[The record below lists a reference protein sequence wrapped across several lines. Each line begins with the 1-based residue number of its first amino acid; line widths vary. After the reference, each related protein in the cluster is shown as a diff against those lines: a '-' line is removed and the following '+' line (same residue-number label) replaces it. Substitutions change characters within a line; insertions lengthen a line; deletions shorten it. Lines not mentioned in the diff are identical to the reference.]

1 MARPRKADQIDI
13 AARAVEA
20 ALDICLSGAAD
31 RLTLGAVAQAI
42 GCSAPALYRY
52 FPSREALLLAV
63 HDEGFRRLF
72 TAKQAAGAAAGDD
85 PVARLRLGGLAYVA
99 FAFDNPDLYELMFMD
114 RGPHHRLVEL
124 AASGE
129 DVSDHARRALD
140 FLRASIVAVQGHGYL
155 GGLDA
160 DAAAFTFWSVVH
172 GAIALALR
180 RRAPF
185 PDDGRAAAEA
195 AVRTMMDL
203 VLASQRR

>member
-1 MARPRKADQIDI
+1 MARPRKSDQIDI
-13 AARAVEA
+13 PARAVEA

-31 RLTLGAVAQAI
+31 RLTLNAVGQAI

-72 TAKQAAGAAAGDD
+72 DAKRAAGAAAGDD

-99 FAFDNPDLYELMFMD
+99 FAFDNPALYELMFMD
-114 RGPHHRLVEL
+114 RGPYHRLVEL
-124 AASGE
+124 AAAG
-129 DVSDHARRALD
+129 DGAPDHARRALD
-140 FLRASIVAVQGHGYL
+140 FLRTSIVAVQARGYL
-155 GGLDA
+155 PGLDP
-160 DAAAFTFWSVVH
+160 DAAAFTFWSAVH

-185 PDDGRAAAEA
+185 PAEGRAAAEA
-195 AVRTMMDL
+195 AVATMMAL
-203 VLASQRR
+203 VAASRRG

>member
-20 ALDICLSGAAD
+20 ALEICLSGAAD
-31 RLTLGAVAQAI
+31 RLTLGAIAQAI

-72 TAKQAAGAAAGDD
+72 AAKRAAGLAAGDD
-85 PVARLRLGGLAYVA
+85 PVDRLRRGGLAYVG
-99 FAFDNPDLYELMFMD
+99 FAFDNPALYELMFMD
-114 RGPHHRLVEL
+114 RGPYHRLIEL
-124 AASGE
+124 AAAG
-129 DVSDHARRALD
+129 DAIDHARRSLD
-140 FLRASIVAVQGHGYL
+140 FLRASIVAVQARGFL
-155 GGLDA
+155 GGVDP
-160 DAAAFTFWSVVH
+160 DAAAFTFWSAVH

-185 PDDGRAAAEA
+185 PAEGRAAAEA
-195 AVRTMMDL
+195 AVGTMMAL
-203 VLASQRR
+203 VAASGRR

>member
-20 ALDICLSGAAD
+20 ALEICLSGAAD
-31 RLTLGAVAQAI
+31 RLTLGAVGRAI

-72 TAKQAAGAAAGDD
+72 AAKRAAGAAAGDD
-85 PVARLRLGGLAYVA
+85 PLLRLRLGGLAYVA
-99 FAFDNPDLYELMFMD
+99 FAFDNPALYELMFMD
-114 RGPHHRLVEL
+114 RGPYHRLVEL
-124 AASGE
+124 AAAGH
-129 DVSDHARRALD
+129 DASDHARRSLE
-140 FLRASIVAVQGHGYL
+140 FLRSSITAVQQQGYL
-155 GGLDA
+155 GGLSP
-160 DAAAFTFWSVVH
+160 DAAAFTFWSAVH

-185 PDDGRAAAEA
+185 PAEGRTAAEA
-195 AVRTMMDL
+195 AVITMMDL
-203 VLASQRR
+203 VAASKS